1 MQILRV
7 FNNNVV
13 LARRGDEEV
22 IVTGRGLGFKAQH
35 GEEIDGNRIAQVF
48 TPSLGRDPDHLA
60 IMLAALSPDYID
72 KVVAALT
79 AVNVEAELTLV
90 VALADH
96 IQSAVERT
104 RAGHI
109 VDYPLRAE
117 VEHLYPEDYQRAVK
131 TLEVINAEL
140 DMPLPDS
147 EAIALALHLVNAGFA
162 SGDLSQTYRMTG
174 LIQQLIEIIGEFFGT
189 QLETS
194 EITVARFI
202 THLRYL
208 FVRMQQ
214 NKQLFAEHSAIGRA
228 IVEAYPRASE
238 CAKVLAN
245 IIEMR
250 MDEHLTDDEVSYLA
264 LHVARLE
271 GKQ

>member
-1 MQILRV
+1 MHILRV

-13 LARRGDEEV
+13 LARRGNDEV
-22 IVTGRGLGFKAQH
+22 IVTGRGLGFKAHH
-35 GEEIDGNRIAQVF
+35 GDEIEPSRIAQVF

-60 IMLAALSPDYID
+60 IMLAALSPGYID
-72 KVVAALT
+72 QVVEALNG
-79 AVNVEAELTLV
+79 VGVDAELTLV

-96 IQSAVERT
+96 IQSAVERAH
-104 RAGHI
+104 AGVHI
-109 VDYPLRAE
+109 EYPLRAE
-117 VEHLYPEDYQRAVK
+117 VEHLYPEDYQRAMGVLDRIN
-131 TLEVINAEL
+131 TELET
-140 DMPLPDS
+140 PLPHA
-147 EAIALALHLVNAGFA
+147 EAIALALHLVNSGFA

-174 LIQQLIEIIGEFFGT
+174 LIQQLIAIIGEFFGKELDT
-189 QLETS
+189 GEV
-194 EITVARFI
+194 TVARFI

-245 IIEMR
+245 IIEIR
-250 MDEHLTDDEVSYLA
+250 MDDQLTEDEVSYLA

-271 GKQ
+271 GKH

>member
-13 LARRGDEEV
+13 LARRGEDEV
-22 IVTGRGLGFKAQH
+22 IVTGRGVGLQAHH
-35 GEEIDGNRIAQVF
+35 GDEIDPGRIAQVF
-48 TPSLGRDPDHLA
+48 TPSLGRDPDHMA

-72 KVVAALT
+72 KVVVALNT
-79 AVNVEAELTLV
+79 IQVDAELTLV

-96 IQSAVERT
+96 FQAAVQRT
-104 RAGHI
+104 RDGHI
-109 VDYPLRAE
+109 VEYPLRAE
-117 VEHLYPEDYQRAVK
+117 VEQLYPEDYQRSVRL
-131 TLEVINAEL
+131 LEVINSEI
-140 DMPLPDS
+140 DTQLPES
-147 EAIALALHLVNAGFA
+147 EAIAVALHLVNAGFA

-174 LIQQLIEIIGEFFGT
+174 LIQQLIAIIGEFFGKELDT
-189 QLETS
+189 NEV
-194 EITVARFI
+194 TVARFI

-214 NKQLFAEHSAIGRA
+214 NNQLFAEHSAIGRA

-250 MDEHLTDDEVSYLA
+250 MDEPVTEDEVSYLA